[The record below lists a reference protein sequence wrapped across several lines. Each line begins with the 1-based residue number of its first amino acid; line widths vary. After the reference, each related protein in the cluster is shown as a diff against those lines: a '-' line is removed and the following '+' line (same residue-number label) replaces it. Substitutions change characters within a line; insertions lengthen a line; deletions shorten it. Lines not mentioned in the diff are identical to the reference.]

1 MDGRR
6 PCRGPLNPT
15 FRNRMSDSLPGAFTA
30 GFAWPAPAKLN
41 LFLHI
46 TGRRADGY
54 HELQTVFQFL
64 GLSDQLYF
72 VPRGDGI
79 VRRLEGPAAVREE
92 DDLTVRAAHT
102 IQRASGCNL
111 GADIRID
118 KRIPL
123 GAGLGGGS
131 SNAATTL
138 VALNRM
144 WNLGLTTDELATLG
158 LRLGADVPVFVRG
171 HAAWAE
177 GVGERLSR
185 IEPVERWYVV
195 LVPPVAVSTAGI
207 FAAPELQR
215 DCPRISPADYGS
227 GAAGN
232 VCEPVTTARYPQ
244 VAAALRWL
252 RQHGAAR
259 MSGTGAAVFLDCDT
273 QERAEAIGRRADA
286 PGQCFVVR
294 GYNRSPLLDA
304 AAR

>member
-1 MDGRR
+1 
-6 PCRGPLNPT
+6 
-15 FRNRMSDSLPGAFTA
+15 MSDSLPGAFTA

-64 GLSDQLYF
+64 DLADQLYF
-72 VPRGDGI
+72 VPRGDGVI
-79 VRRLEGPAAVREE
+79 RRLEGPAAVREE
-92 DDLTVRAAHT
+92 DDLTVRAAQT

-118 KRIPL
+118 KRIAL

-185 IEPVERWYVV
+185 IEPAERWYVV
-195 LVPPVAVSTAGI
+195 LVPPVAVSTAAI

-215 DCPRISPADYGS
+215 DCPRITPADYS
-227 GAAGN
+227 TDTADN
-232 VCEPVTTARYPQ
+232 VCEPVTIARHPE
-244 VAAALRWL
+244 VATALRWL
-252 RQHGAAR
+252 RMHGAAR
-259 MSGTGAAVFLDCDT
+259 MSGTGAAVFLACETREQAKSIADRT
-273 QERAEAIGRRADA
+273 DA
-286 PGQCFVVR
+286 PGQCFVAR
-294 GYNRSPLLDA
+294 GLNRSPLLDA